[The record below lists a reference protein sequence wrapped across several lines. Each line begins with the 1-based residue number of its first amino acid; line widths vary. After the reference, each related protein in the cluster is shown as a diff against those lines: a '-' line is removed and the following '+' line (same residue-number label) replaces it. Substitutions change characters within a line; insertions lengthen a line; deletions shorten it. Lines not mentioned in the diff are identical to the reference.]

1 MAYTAKI
8 ISKTI
13 DNGVPVVTV
22 EFTNGVTVVQESV
35 KPSNMEGFKAWV
47 KGRLSVFD
55 ESEKL
60 PTDYPVDTPIDVADP
75 VVTPPAQTQAQ
86 IDEASWRER
95 LAKLK
100 WVHENLIATGVL
112 TGSETQVV
120 NLKNGLK
127 TDFKASYIA

>member
-47 KGRLSVFD
+47 KSRISVFD

-60 PTDYPVDTPIDVADP
+60 PTDYPENTPIDVSDP
-75 VVTPPAQTQAQ
+75 VVTPPTPTQAQ
-86 IDEASWRER
+86 LDEASWRER
-95 LAKLK
+95 LAKMK
-100 WVHENLIATGVL
+100 WVKENLLDTGVM
-112 TGSETQVV
+112 TGSEAQIVT
-120 NLKNGLK
+120 LRNGLK
-127 TDFKASYIA
+127 TDFKATYIG

>member
-35 KPSNMEGFKAWV
+35 KPQDLTGFKYWV
-47 KGRLSVFD
+47 KSRLATFNAD
-55 ESEKL
+55 IAYQIGE
-60 PTDYPVDTPIDVADP
+60 DVDVTDP
-75 VVTPPAQTQAQ
+75 VVTPPTPTQAEL
-86 IDEASWRER
+86 DEASWRGR
-95 LAKLK
+95 LAKMK
-100 WVHENLIATGVL
+100 WVQENLIDTGVL

-120 NLKNGLK
+120 NLRNGLK